1 MKKRGYTLLELIIV
15 MAILVV
21 LMPAAV
27 KGSSVYNLI
36 DNITVHSLKSD
47 IANLISFAKHYSYN
61 TGNTGRLEIDNIKGE
76 ISFVDTKNELT
87 KNTIAKVTL
96 PKGYDF
102 LERFNISVSNK
113 GVVSGDSI
121 IFKSLSG
128 EYHKVTISVGIDFV
142 NIY

>member
-61 TGNTGRLEIDNIKGE
+61 TGNTGRLEIDNIKDE

>member
-61 TGNTGRLEIDNIKGE
+61 TGNTGRLEIDNIRGE

-128 EYHKVTISVGIDFV
+128 EYHKVTISVGVDFV

>member
-87 KNTIAKVTL
+87 KNTTAKVTL

>member
-36 DNITVHSLKSD
+36 NNITVHSLKSD

-113 GVVSGDSI
+113 GIVSGDSI

>member
-1 MKKRGYTLLELIIV
+1 MELIIV

-21 LMPAAV
+21 LMPIAV
-27 KGSSVYNLI
+27 KGSSVYKLI

-61 TGNTGRLEIDNIKGE
+61 TGNTGRLEIDNTKGE
-76 ISFVDTKNELT
+76 MSFIDTKNELT

-96 PKGYDF
+96 PKGYNF
-102 LERFNISVSNK
+102 LEGFNISVSNK
-113 GVVSGDSI
+113 GVISGDSI
-121 IFKSLSG
+121 IFKSLNG

>member
-36 DNITVHSLKSD
+36 DNIIVHSLKSD

-61 TGNTGRLEIDNIKGE
+61 TGNTGRVEIDNIKGE

>member
-21 LMPAAV
+21 LMPVAV
-27 KGSSVYNLI
+27 KGSSVYKLI

-76 ISFVDTKNELT
+76 ISFIDTKNELT
-87 KNTIAKVTL
+87 KNIIAKVTL
-96 PKGYDF
+96 PQGYDF

>member
-96 PKGYDF
+96 QKGYDF

>member
-21 LMPAAV
+21 LMPIIV
-27 KGSSVYNLI
+27 KGSSVYKLI
-36 DNITVHSLKSD
+36 DNITADSIKSD

-61 TGNTGRLEIDNIKGE
+61 TGNTGRLEIDNKKGE
-76 ISFVDTKNELT
+76 ISSIDTENELT

-96 PKGYDF
+96 PEGFEF
-102 LERFNISVSNK
+102 LAGFNIPVSNQ
-113 GVVSGDSI
+113 GIVSGDSI

-128 EYHKVTISVGIDFV
+128 EYHKVTISVGIDLV

>member
-1 MKKRGYTLLELIIV
+1 MELIIV

-61 TGNTGRLEIDNIKGE
+61 TGNTGRLEIDNIRGE

-128 EYHKVTISVGIDFV
+128 EYHKVTISVGVDFV

>member
-1 MKKRGYTLLELIIV
+1 MELIIV

>member
-27 KGSSVYNLI
+27 KGSSVYKLI

-121 IFKSLSG
+121 IFKSLNG

>member
-27 KGSSVYNLI
+27 KGSSVYKLI

>member
-61 TGNTGRLEIDNIKGE
+61 TGNTGRLEIDNIRGE

>member
-1 MKKRGYTLLELIIV
+1 MELMIV

-21 LMPAAV
+21 LMPVAV
-27 KGSSVYNLI
+27 RSSSVYKLI

-61 TGNTGRLEIDNIKGE
+61 TGNTGRLEIDNMKGE
-76 ISFVDTKNELT
+76 ISFIDTKNELT
-87 KNTIAKVTL
+87 KNIIAKVTL
-96 PKGYDF
+96 PQGYDF

-121 IFKSLSG
+121 NFKSLSG

>member
-1 MKKRGYTLLELIIV
+1 MELMIV

-21 LMPAAV
+21 LMPVAV
-27 KGSSVYNLI
+27 RSSSVYKLI

-61 TGNTGRLEIDNIKGE
+61 TGNTGRLEIDNMKGE
-76 ISFVDTKNELT
+76 ISFIDTKNELT
-87 KNTIAKVTL
+87 KNIIAKVTL
-96 PKGYDF
+96 PQGYDF

>member
-1 MKKRGYTLLELIIV
+1 MELIIV

-36 DNITVHSLKSD
+36 NNITVHSLKSD

-113 GVVSGDSI
+113 GIVSGDSI

>member
-36 DNITVHSLKSD
+36 DNIIVHSLKSD